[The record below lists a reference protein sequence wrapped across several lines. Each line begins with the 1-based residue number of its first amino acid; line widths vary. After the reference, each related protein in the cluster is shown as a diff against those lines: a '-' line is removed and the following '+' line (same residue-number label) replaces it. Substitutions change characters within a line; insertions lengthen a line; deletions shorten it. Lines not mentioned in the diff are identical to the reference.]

1 MYFWWMIIG
10 FQLVW
15 FACAWG
21 ISHHYPLLPL
31 LLSMVYLNTFMS
43 KQSDKKI
50 AYLFLGK
57 FLLCGLIADSL
68 ISGLGLMT
76 YMSAYP
82 SPFAWLQPWWLSLLW
97 LCFAVSAKSSFS
109 WLEQRRSLAVAL
121 GMIAGPIAYLSGQ
134 KFGVFIDI
142 HPLGFALLSV
152 FWGAIM
158 WLLVKQL
165 PSLPNH
171 LQYKHQ

>member
-1 MYFWWMIIG
+1 MIIG

-97 LCFAVSAKSSFS
+97 LCFAASAKSSFS

-121 GMIAGPIAYLSGQ
+121 GMIAGPIAYLSGIRGIYRYPPLRFCSSQ
-134 KFGVFIDI
+134 CFLGSYYVAPCKTTSLTTESPTIQTSMSDI
-142 HPLGFALLSV
+142 
-152 FWGAIM
+152 
-158 WLLVKQL
+158 
-165 PSLPNH
+165 
-171 LQYKHQ
+171 